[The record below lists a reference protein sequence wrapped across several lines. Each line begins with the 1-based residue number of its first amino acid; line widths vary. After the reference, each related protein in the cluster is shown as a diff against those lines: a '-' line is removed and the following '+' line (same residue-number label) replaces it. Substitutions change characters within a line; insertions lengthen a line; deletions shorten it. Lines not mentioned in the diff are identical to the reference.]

1 MQKGTTKIKI
11 LKHDVMNDVSKLAR
25 KGALEEVWCSKCQHT
40 IIKNSMHDRNA
51 LGRHNS

>member
-25 KGALEEVWCSKCQHT
+25 KGGFGRGLVFKLPAHYQKFYAWSKCFW
-40 IIKNSMHDRNA
+40 SP
-51 LGRHNS
+51 